1 MKNESYGNVLPHCC
15 VCSLLL
21 LLFCV
26 FVVVVAFCNLL
37 AASRLFVCICV
48 CACVCVFCAC
58 LCVTYP
64 VCCLSVPVCA
74 CVCGLRLLSVVS
86 VVWCRVLLLLFLF
99 LLRQVWIVFLSVLS
113 LSLLVPAPSLY
124 VLCFAVCLCVLLQ
137 HNSCSFVSPMIFW
150 FLRVACVR
158 RPSPSR
164 PAWLAACLCACLH
177 CLPERD
183 GAG

>member
-21 LLFCV
+21 LLLCV
-26 FVVVVAFCNLL
+26 FVVVAFCNLL

-74 CVCGLRLLSVVS
+74 ACGCCLWW
-86 VVWCRVLLLLFLF
+86 VWCDAVCCCCCSCFYWDKCELFFFLF
-99 LLRQVWIVFLSVLS
+99 S
-113 LSLLVPAPSLY
+113 LSFPLCSLF
-124 VLCFAVCLCVLLQ
+124 CCLCVLLQ
-137 HNSCSFVSPMIFW
+137 HNSCSFVSQMIFW

-164 PAWLAACLCACLH
+164 PGWLAACLCVRVCTVCQKGTGQGNNFHTFTL
-177 CLPERD
+177 CV
-183 GAG
+183 